1 MSELSSESTREAVEP
16 ARERVGLGLVG
27 ALGGVILGAVLSV
40 VVWELGFIASITSFV
55 MAAGAVYLYGQLAG
69 GPPRRGLVP
78 LLLIILLGVAGTFF
92 VLVGWDAAKAY
103 DDLTQQYGASQMSK
117 AEFVRDSITDTEI
130 LGAYAKDMLLFF
142 GFAVLG
148 MWTTL
153 RRTFADR

>member
-1 MSELSSESTREAVEP
+1 MSEPSTESTSEVVEP

-27 ALGGVILGAVLSV
+27 ALGGVLLGAVLSV

-69 GPPRRGLVP
+69 SPPRRGLAP
-78 LLLIILLGVAGTFF
+78 LLLIIVLGVVGTFF
-92 VLVGWDAAKAY
+92 ILVGWDSAKAY
-103 DDLTQQYGASQMSK
+103 DDLTQQYGPSQLSK
-117 AEFVRDSITDTEI
+117 AEFVQDTISDTEI
-130 LGAYAKDMLLFF
+130 LSAYAKDMWLFF

-148 MWTTL
+148 MWTTV